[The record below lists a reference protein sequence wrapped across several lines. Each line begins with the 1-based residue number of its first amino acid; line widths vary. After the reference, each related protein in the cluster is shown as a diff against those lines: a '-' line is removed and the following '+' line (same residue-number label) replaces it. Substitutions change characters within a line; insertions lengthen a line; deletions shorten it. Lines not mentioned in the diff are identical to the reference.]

1 MFVRNGSKVGSV
13 LVDREVEASA
23 EPEPEPQ
30 SEPEQRDDGVHSVGG
45 GWHEVVIGG
54 EVIDKVR
61 GADAAKEAFEAYQE
75 SEPTEEADD
84 GD

>member
-1 MFVRNGSKVGSV
+1 MFVRNGQKLGSV
-13 LVDREVEASA
+13 LIDKASA
-23 EPEPEPQ
+23 EPEPSEAEPD
-30 SEPEQRDDGVHSVGG
+30 QRDDGVHSVGG

-54 EVIDKVR
+54 EVIDKIR
-61 GADAAKEAFEAYQE
+61 GADAAQEAFEAYQE